1 MPYIHELLK
10 DGSRE
15 WDLYTFQEENAI
27 GKLDEYG
34 RFLSRYNATRDY
46 LEPIVSSYLYKKGF
60 QIEYPDRRQFAIC
73 LTHDIDKTFVGMSRK
88 TLNLIRGR
96 TNGRSLFQRLA
107 DLVSRDKPN
116 CNFKEVIDLEE
127 SYGAKSTF
135 FLLSL
140 KPNEKDFNYR
150 VEELETYISEVVDR
164 GFEIG
169 LHGGW
174 EAYKD
179 RNKLHNEKTRL
190 EKTLNKKV
198 EGYRNHYLLF
208 KQPETWKMLHEEG
221 FIYDSTLAFPDGV
234 GFRNGL
240 QPLQTLRLRSWKTAG
255 YYRVTSCC
263 DGQGNGNQHGFYP
276 RGSLESDKESH

>member
-1 MPYIHELLK
+1 M
-10 DGSRE
+10 
-15 WDLYTFQEENAI
+15 
-27 GKLDEYG
+27 
-34 RFLSRYNATRDY
+34 
-46 LEPIVSSYLYKKGF
+46 
-60 QIEYPDRRQFAIC
+60 
-73 LTHDIDKTFVGMSRK
+73 
-88 TLNLIRGR
+88 
-96 TNGRSLFQRLA
+96 
-107 DLVSRDKPN
+107 
-116 CNFKEVIDLEE
+116 
-127 SYGAKSTF
+127 
-135 FLLSL
+135 LSL

-240 QPLQTLRLRSWKTAG
+240 CSPFKPYDLGAGKPLDIIELPVAVMDRAMVKPTWVLPQRQLGIR
-255 YYRVTSCC
+255 
-263 DGQGNGNQHGFYP
+263 
-276 RGSLESDKESH
+276 